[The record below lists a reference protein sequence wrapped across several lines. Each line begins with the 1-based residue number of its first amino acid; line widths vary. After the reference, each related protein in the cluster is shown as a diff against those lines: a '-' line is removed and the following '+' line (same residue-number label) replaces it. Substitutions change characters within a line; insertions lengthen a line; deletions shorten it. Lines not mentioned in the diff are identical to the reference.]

1 MIVVPS
7 NLKVIFSRYDKVQNE
22 DKRKEQRANLIWNC
36 LLVILLVVIIVI
48 LAILALKS
56 NDEDTLKMR

>member
-22 DKRKEQRANLIWNC
+22 DKRKEQRANIIWNC
-36 LLVILLVVIIVI
+36 LIVILLAVIIVI